1 VTVTWTVTH
10 KEKIM
15 DAKTHVVIIGAGF
28 GGMRAAQKLARA
40 PVQVTLIDR
49 RNYHLFQPLLYQVA
63 TAGIS
68 PHEIAYPVR
77 AIFQKQTN
85 LDFLL
90 AEVRGVDFGAKQVR
104 TDRGPVGYDCLIIS
118 TGAASNFFGNESLAQ
133 HALILKD
140 VGDAVALRNHLLR
153 MFEQASSET
162 DEARR
167 RALLTFVITG
177 GGPTGV
183 ESSGALSELIRVV
196 LRRDYP
202 HLSLSEMR
210 IIVLEAS
217 DALLA
222 GFPPKLQAR
231 ALKDLRAKQVEVR
244 LGAKVVNYDGEAVTL
259 ADGERIPTRT
269 MVWSAGVHAAPL
281 AEALGVE
288 LAKQGRVKVTAELQ
302 IPGHPEVYVIGDSA
316 FVENVGAALPMM
328 APVATQQAELAVAN
342 ILAQIQSRPL
352 KEFVYKD
359 PGSLATIGRSAAV
372 ARIGRWQFTGFIA
385 WLVWLVVHLIGLIGF
400 RNKLI
405 VLINWT
411 WDYVFYD
418 RAVRLITNE

>member
-1 VTVTWTVTH
+1 
-10 KEKIM
+10 
-15 DAKTHVVIIGAGF
+15 
-28 GGMRAAQKLARA
+28 
-40 PVQVTLIDR
+40 
-49 RNYHLFQPLLYQVA
+49 
-63 TAGIS
+63 
-68 PHEIAYPVR
+68 
-77 AIFQKQTN
+77 
-85 LDFLL
+85 
-90 AEVRGVDFGAKQVR
+90 
-104 TDRGPVGYDCLIIS
+104 
-118 TGAASNFFGNESLAQ
+118 
-133 HALILKD
+133 
-140 VGDAVALRNHLLR
+140 
-153 MFEQASSET
+153 
-162 DEARR
+162 
-167 RALLTFVITG
+167 
-177 GGPTGV
+177 V
-183 ESSGALSELIRVV
+183 ESAGAFSELIRIV

-202 HLSLSEMR
+202 HLRLSEMR
-210 IIVLEAS
+210 IILLEAS
-217 DALLA
+217 DVLLI

-259 ADGERIPTRT
+259 AGGEKVPART

-302 IPGHPEVYVIGDSA
+302 VPGHADAYVIGDSA
-316 FVENVGAALPMM
+316 YVENVGAALPMM
-328 APVATQQAELAVAN
+328 APVATLQAELAVAN
-342 ILAQIQSRPL
+342 ILAQIQGRPL
-352 KEFVYKD
+352 KQFTYKD

-385 WLVWLVVHLIGLIGF
+385 WVVWLVVHLIGLIGF

>member
-1 VTVTWTVTH
+1 MWLSS
-10 KEKIM
+10 
-15 DAKTHVVIIGAGF
+15 ALGSAGS
-28 GGMRAAQKLARA
+28 AAQKLARA
-40 PVQVTLIDR
+40 PVRMTPIDR
-49 RNYHLFQPLLYQVA
+49 RHHLFQPLLYQVA

-77 AIFQKQTN
+77 AIFQKQKN

-90 AEVRGVDFGAKQVR
+90 AEVSGVDFAAKQVL
-104 TDRGPVGYDCLIIS
+104 TDRGPVAYDTLIIS
-118 TGAASNFFGNESLAQ
+118 AGAASNFFGNEALAQ

-140 VGDAVALRNHLLR
+140 VGDAVALRNHLLK
-153 MFEQASSET
+153 MFELATYEW
-162 DEARR
+162 DEAKR

-183 ESSGALSELIRVV
+183 ESAGALSELIRIV

-202 HLSLSEMR
+202 HLNLGDIR
-210 IIVLEAS
+210 IILLEAS
-217 DALLA
+217 DALLT

-231 ALKDLRAKQVEVR
+231 ALKDLRAKHVEVQ
-244 LGAKVVNYDGEAVTL
+244 LGAKVVKYDGEVVTL
-259 ADGERIPTRT
+259 ASGEMVPART

-288 LAKQGRVKVTAELQ
+288 HAKQGRVKVTAELQ

-316 FVENVGAALPMM
+316 YVENIGAALPMM
-328 APVATQQAELAVAN
+328 APVATQQADLAVEN
-342 ILAQIQSRPL
+342 ILAQIQGKPL
-352 KEFVYKD
+352 KQFVYKD

-372 ARIGRWQFTGFIA
+372 ARIGRWEFTGFVA
-385 WLVWLVVHLIGLIGF
+385 WVVWLVVHLIGLIGF

-418 RAVRLITNE
+418 RAVRLITNV